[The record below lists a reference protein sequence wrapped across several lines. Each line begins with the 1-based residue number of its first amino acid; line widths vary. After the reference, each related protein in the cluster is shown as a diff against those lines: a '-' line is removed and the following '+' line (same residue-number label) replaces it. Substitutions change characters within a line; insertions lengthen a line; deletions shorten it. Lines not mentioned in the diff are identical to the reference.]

1 MDLFEWYAEVRHVW
15 PPLNVLVHY
24 LKNIYLYSVENGL
37 MDKHSEELDAMDLPF
52 KWQYIPIDYPQP
64 EDYWPEKFEDSSYI
78 EVLKEQPNN
87 NTAPTSSGN

>member
-37 MDKHSEELDAMDLPF
+37 MDKHSGELDAMELPF
-52 KWQYIPIDYPQP
+52 KWRYIPIDYPQP
-64 EDYWPEKFEDSSYI
+64 EDFRPDRFEQETD
-78 EVLKEQPNN
+78 K
-87 NTAPTSSGN
+87 